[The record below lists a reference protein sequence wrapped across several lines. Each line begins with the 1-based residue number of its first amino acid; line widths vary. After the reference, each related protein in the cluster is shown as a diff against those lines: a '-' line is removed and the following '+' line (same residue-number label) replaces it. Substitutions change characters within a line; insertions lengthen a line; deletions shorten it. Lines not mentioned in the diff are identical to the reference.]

1 MNIKNKLKLISAVVL
16 SFALIIISI
25 TLKDAAQTR
34 DSIIRVKKLNYLSQK
49 LSLLIHETQK
59 ERGASAG
66 FLGSGGK
73 KFATIL
79 PNQRTLTTQRA
90 KELNQYL
97 KTLDMSDFSTQLQNA
112 ILAFQKDMSKIAQIR
127 SQVSSLS
134 ISVKD
139 EVKYYTSLNKKIL
152 DIVSLT
158 AKLAEDPALVKSLSA
173 YTNFLKSK
181 ERAGIERAVLSATF
195 AKDKFGNGMF
205 AKFITLIAE
214 QNAYMDAFLSIA
226 TQEAKTLYK
235 NTMNSPVIDEVNK
248 MRDIAKTKA
257 SEGNFGVDSV
267 VWFKTITKKIN
278 LLKKVDDG
286 LAKQNDAILSKI
298 EHDSK
303 TATILSL
310 GGYILFAIFVSLIVF
325 IIGRAINSSVSK
337 LLSNIEHVSKE
348 FDLTYNV
355 TVDGKDEISQI
366 SESVNLMTDVF
377 KSTVN
382 NAQHVAVS
390 TASAS
395 DKLNSV
401 VEVLSKNSDAEKVKI
416 VTVNGLV
423 SDVGTRLDHVEEST
437 IAVTED
443 LVTTFEVLDGF
454 IHKLNKV
461 IESIENGNKQQDELA
476 TKVTSLTEQA
486 KNIKDVLAI
495 IADIAEQTNLLA
507 LNAAI
512 EAARAGEHGRGFAVV
527 ADEVRKLAEKTQKS
541 LNEIGA
547 NINLITQNV
556 EEIADETQEAS
567 NSMHTISDAAQELIQ
582 LSSQTKENLTITK
595 DKSSDV
601 MYQSTYIATK
611 TKLLIENMDEIIKI
625 SSKTTQLREDVEY
638 ASGSLA
644 ENANKLKTELE
655 QFKI

>member
-1 MNIKNKLKLISAVVL
+1 
-16 SFALIIISI
+16 
-25 TLKDAAQTR
+25 
-34 DSIIRVKKLNYLSQK
+34 
-49 LSLLIHETQK
+49 
-59 ERGASAG
+59 
-66 FLGSGGK
+66 
-73 KFATIL
+73 
-79 PNQRTLTTQRA
+79 
-90 KELNQYL
+90 
-97 KTLDMSDFSTQLQNA
+97 
-112 ILAFQKDMSKIAQIR
+112 
-127 SQVSSLS
+127 
-134 ISVKD
+134 
-139 EVKYYTSLNKKIL
+139 
-152 DIVSLT
+152 
-158 AKLAEDPALVKSLSA
+158 
-173 YTNFLKSK
+173 
-181 ERAGIERAVLSATF
+181 
-195 AKDKFGNGMF
+195 MF

-214 QNAYMDAFLSIA
+214 QNAYMDSFLSMA
-226 TQEAKTLYK
+226 TKEAKNLYK
-235 NTMNSPVIDEVNK
+235 NTMNSPIIGEVNK
-248 MRDIAKTKA
+248 MRDIAKAKA
-257 SEGNFGVDSV
+257 NEGNFGVDSV

-286 LAKQNDAILSKI
+286 LAKQNDEILNKI

-303 TATILSL
+303 TSTILSL
-310 GGYILFAIFVSLIVF
+310 GGYILFAIFVSLIIF
-325 IIGRAINSSVSK
+325 IISRAVNNSVAK

-366 SESVNLMTDVF
+366 SKSVNLMTDVF
-377 KSTVN
+377 KNTVN

-401 VEVLSKNSDAEKVKI
+401 VEVLAKNSDAEKVKI
-416 VTVNGLV
+416 VAVNELV
-423 SDVGTRLDHVEEST
+423 SDVGVRLDHVEEST

-443 LVTTFEVLDGF
+443 LEVTFEVLDGF
-454 IHKLNKV
+454 IDKLNQV
-461 IESIENGNKQQDELA
+461 IRSIENGNAQQEELA
-476 TKVTSLTEQA
+476 NKVASLTEQA

-556 EEIADETQEAS
+556 VEIADETQEAS
-567 NSMHTISDAAQELIQ
+567 SSMHTISDAAQELIQ

-595 DKSSDV
+595 EKSSDV
-601 MYQSTYIATK
+601 MHQSTYIATK
-611 TKLLIENMDEIIKI
+611 TKLLIENMDEMIEI
-625 SSKTTQLREDVEY
+625 SSKTTQLRGDVEH

-644 ENANKLKTELE
+644 DNANKLKTELE